1 MKPVTLANL
10 KLNPDERGAVI
21 GQTGTGK
28 SVLSTQ
34 LLLASKSKR
43 IAIIDPKG
51 MFDFGD
57 MDVVSNPARIVRGK
71 LDRFIYRPKAEALTD
86 LSGYDAVYKYCYD
99 KGDFL
104 IYTDDILGVMSR
116 TRYPH
121 YLQVCYQM
129 GRAKRVSMLSAF
141 QRPAWVPL
149 FLCSEA
155 SKFFLF
161 HLTVKTDI
169 QRVQQFVPDY
179 APDRLHDKFTFM
191 FYDIYREQESKAMK
205 INLEGRN

>member
-1 MKPVTLANL
+1 MRKPTLQTL
-10 KLNPDERGAVI
+10 KLNPDERGAII

-28 SVLSTQ
+28 SVLATQ
-34 LLLASKSKR
+34 LLLASKCKR
-43 IAIIDPKG
+43 ICIIDPKG
-51 MFDFGD
+51 MFNFGD
-57 MDVVSNPARIVRGK
+57 IEVVTNPARAIRGK
-71 LDRFIYRPKAEALTD
+71 LDKFIYRPKAENLTD
-86 LSGYDAVYKYCYD
+86 LSGYDAIYKYCYD

-129 GRAKRVSMLSAF
+129 GRAKGISMLSAF

-169 QRVQQFVPDY
+169 QRVQQFVTDY
-179 APDRLHDKFTFM
+179 YPDRLNDKFTFM
-191 FYDIYREQESKAMK
+191 FFDIYREDESKAMK
-205 INLEGRN
+205 INLEGS

>member
-1 MKPVTLANL
+1 MSKPTLQNL
-10 KLNPDERGAVI
+10 RLNPDERAAII

-28 SVLSTQ
+28 SVLATQ
-34 LLLASKSKR
+34 LLLASKCKR

-57 MDVVSNPARIVRGK
+57 IEVVSNPARIIRGK
-71 LDRFIYRPKAEALTD
+71 LDRFIFRPKAENLRD

-99 KGDFL
+99 KGDFFV
-104 IYTDDILGVMSR
+104 YTDDIIGIMSR
-116 TRYPH
+116 TQYPH

-129 GRAKRVSMLSAF
+129 GRAKRVAMLSAF

-149 FLCSEA
+149 FLCSES

-169 QRVQQFVPDY
+169 QRVQQFVSDY
-179 APDRLHDKFTFM
+179 SASRLHDKFTFL
-191 FYDIYREQESKAMK
+191 FDDIYSEQESKAMK
-205 INLEGRN
+205 INLERS